1 MSVTMIRRGHQ
12 IGDGTNDRNLKERRL
27 ITDRCP
33 HQEDTPIGEL
43 CERCE
48 EEGVGLIELA
58 AEGEGVV
65 TFLVPVSIGL
75 GLEDLKALLPEEVW
89 EAALVRRKLMT
100 EELEEAV
107 LEPYEEDPEAAEM
120 EALDGEL
127 AWKLNMR
134 MTYLI
139 GHMWRRATLYVVPNP
154 LCPSWAKALIAS
166 TPEEVRAALEGQT
179 DT

>member
-1 MSVTMIRRGHQ
+1 
-12 IGDGTNDRNLKERRL
+12 L
-27 ITDRCP
+27 ITERCP
-33 HQEDTPIGEL
+33 HYGDTPIGEL

-48 EEGVGLIELA
+48 EEGVGLIELDA
-58 AEGEGVV
+58 DGEGVV

-100 EELEEAV
+100 KEELEEAV
-107 LEPYEEDPEAAEM
+107 LEPYEEDPEAAEV
-120 EALDGEL
+120 EALDSEL

-134 MTYLI
+134 MTYLV
-139 GHMWRRATLYVVPNP
+139 GHLWRRATLYVVPDP
-154 LCPSWAKALIAS
+154 PCSSWAQALNTAI
-166 TPEEVRAALEGQT
+166 PEEVRAALEGQT